1 MNAWLRL
8 SDARANML
16 HANGRATERAIGCT
30 GRWAAAALAVAPPA
44 AVAEVARPQVAAQ
57 PQVAPRAAE
66 TQGEEVVGVERA
78 GQPAAAVLLAGAAL
92 KPPVVRQMVAAPRA
106 VVVVA
111 AVEER

>member
-30 GRWAAAALAVAPPA
+30 GRWAAVAA
-44 AVAEVARPQVAAQ
+44 VARPQVAAQ